1 MIDDSR
7 LLGQLN
13 KGLWSSC
20 AGTLDVNEVCIIGQ
34 HGVGA
39 ALFLL
44 QIFGTRSFL
53 LVRLGFMRYG
63 ALPLFRSRSERITRD
78 LSVSIGWG
86 ESAFRTSFDGCRLES
101 LLVLLEGC
109 TFFLGDTE
117 SALLIHGDR
126 LILEGRAERNRWLLP
141 LILIISLQL
150 SVGVFLLDDLL
161 QLQKIILI
169 FQILELIV
177 QTIDLFFFFLLCP
190 LHLLH
195 EVLKL
200 HRHLLGLL
208 PTIPSLLFAFRL
220 LLFHIF

>member
-7 LLGQLN
+7 LLRQLN
-13 KGLWSSC
+13 KGLWRSC
-20 AGTLDVNEVCIIGQ
+20 AGTLDVNEVCIIGH

-53 LVRLGFMRYG
+53 LVRLSGLMRYG
-63 ALPLFRSRSERITRD
+63 ALPLFRSRSERITGD
-78 LSVSIGWG
+78 LSVSIGRG
-86 ESAFRTSFDGCRLES
+86 EAFRTNFDRCRLES
-101 LLVLLEGC
+101 LLVLLEGS
-109 TFFLGDTE
+109 TLFLGDAE
-117 SALLIHGDR
+117 STLLIHGNR

-150 SVGVFLLDDLL
+150 SIGVFLFDDLL
-161 QLQKIILI
+161 QLQKFVLI

-190 LHLLH
+190 IHLLH

-208 PTIPSLLFAFRL
+208 LTIPSLLLAFRL